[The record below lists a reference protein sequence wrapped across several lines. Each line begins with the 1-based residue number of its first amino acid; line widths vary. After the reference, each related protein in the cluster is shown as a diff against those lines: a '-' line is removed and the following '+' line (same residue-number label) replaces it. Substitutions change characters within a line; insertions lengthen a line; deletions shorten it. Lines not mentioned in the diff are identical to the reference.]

1 MWDRRKSVVF
11 FFVVV
16 GTVFYLMSYLDC
28 ILLASL
34 SSYWVAFQ
42 EGLYHQLC
50 PLVVFA
56 AITKTVEY
64 PLECKNFEE

>member
-1 MWDRRKSVVF
+1 
-11 FFVVV
+11 
-16 GTVFYLMSYLDC
+16 MSYLDC

-34 SSYWVAFQ
+34 GSYWVAFQ

>member
-1 MWDRRKSVVF
+1 MLVF
-11 FFVVV
+11 FVVVV

-34 SSYWVAFQ
+34 GSYWVAFQ